1 MFLGVT
7 MDEARCKELG
17 RVVTSEELYVIENV
31 KSLNYSC
38 DECSV
43 ELLPC
48 SFIKDVNLRKPYFK
62 TRKGVHHKQ
71 DCDAEGD
78 SKIRSKGATAR
89 LTSSEGF
96 PLAYP
101 NRFKIIKDD
110 VTELQ
115 VATEHLGIGT
125 RRPSRKNS
133 ESVGSRGRKS
143 NYETTSFRSV
153 VNQYF
158 YFPFDRDRALFFESV
173 EGNSYNKVFKKIKS
187 TRGKQKFLIQGD
199 VQKVYYASLPWKLCK
214 EDGNILKV
222 ELSPGRWIEYDGKR
236 VNERPYYLEVEF
248 SNWPKQ
254 SKTKFL
260 NEYKKV
266 TELVR
271 GTNRKAAIAFVGKQ
285 DTNDDF
291 FRFHTVDRRLIAFK
305 VFNDA

>member
-1 MFLGVT
+1 

-17 RVVTSEELYVIENV
+17 RVVTSEELYILEDV

-48 SFIKDVNLRKPYFK
+48 SFLKDVNLRKPYFK

-71 DCDAEGD
+71 DCDVEGD

-89 LTSSEGF
+89 LTSSEEF

-101 NRFKIIKDD
+101 NRFKIQKDD
-110 VTELQ
+110 IAETQ

-125 RRPSRKNS
+125 RRPRRTNS
-133 ESVGSRGRKS
+133 ERIDSSGRKS
-143 NYETTSFRSV
+143 NYVTTSFRLV

-158 YFPFDRDRALFFESV
+158 DFPFDRDRALFFESV
-173 EGNSYNKVFKKIKS
+173 AGNSYNKIFKKITS
-187 TRGKQKFLIQGD
+187 TRGKQKFLMQGD
-199 VQKVYYASLPWKLCK
+199 DQKVYYASLPWKLCK
-214 EDGNILKV
+214 EDGDILKI
-222 ELSPGRWIEYDGKR
+222 ELSPGRWVERDGKR
-236 VNERPYYLEVEF
+236 INEAPYYLEINF
-248 SNWPKQ
+248 LNWPKQ
-254 SKTKFL
+254 SKKKFL

-271 GTNRKAAIAFVGKQ
+271 GTNRKVAIAFVGEQ
-285 DTNDDF
+285 DTSDDF
-291 FRFHTVDRRLIAFK
+291 FRFHTVDRHLIAFK

>member
-1 MFLGVT
+1 

-38 DECSV
+38 DECGI

-48 SFIKDVNLRKPYFK
+48 SFLKDVNLRKPYFK
-62 TRKGVHHKQ
+62 TRKGAHHKQ
-71 DCDAEGD
+71 GCDAEGD
-78 SKIRSKGATAR
+78 SKIRSKGATER
-89 LTSSEGF
+89 LTSAEGF

-101 NRFKIIKDD
+101 NRFKIKKDD
-110 VTELQ
+110 VIEPQ
-115 VATEHLGIGT
+115 LGIEPQGVGT
-125 RRPSRKNS
+125 RRSNRTNS
-133 ESVGSRGRKS
+133 DRADSNGRKS

-158 YFPFDRDRALFFESV
+158 DFPFDRDRSLFFEGV
-173 EGNSYNKVFKKIKS
+173 AGNSYNKVFKKITS
-187 TRGKQKFLIQGD
+187 TRGKQEFLIQGD

-214 EDGNILKV
+214 EDSDVLKI
-222 ELSPGRWIEYDGKR
+222 ELSPGRWVEQDGKR
-236 VNERPYYLEVEF
+236 INERPYYLEINF

-266 TELVR
+266 AELVR
-271 GTNRKAAIAFVGKQ
+271 GTDRKTTIAFMGEQ
-285 DTNDDF
+285 DTSDDF
-291 FRFHTVDRRLIAFK
+291 FRFHAADRRLIVFK

>member
-1 MFLGVT
+1 

-17 RVVTSEELYVIENV
+17 RVVTNEELYFIENV

-38 DECSV
+38 DECDI

-48 SFIKDVNLRKPYFK
+48 SFLKGVNLRKPYFK
-62 TRKGVHHKQ
+62 TRKGIHHKQ
-71 DCDAEGD
+71 GCDAEGD
-78 SKIRSKGATAR
+78 LKVRLKGASTR

-101 NRFKIIKDD
+101 NRFKIKKDD
-110 VTELQ
+110 VVESPE
-115 VATEHLGIGT
+115 ATGSQGIEK
-125 RRPSRKNS
+125 RRPNRNT
-133 ESVGSRGRKS
+133 VGRADSNGRKS

-158 YFPFDRDRALFFESV
+158 DFPFDRDRVLFFEGV
-173 EGNSYNKVFKKIKS
+173 VGNTYSMVFKKITS
-187 TRGKQKFLIQGD
+187 TRGKQKFLIQGN
-199 VQKVYYASLPWKLCK
+199 VQKVYYASLPWKLC
-214 EDGNILKV
+214 EVDNETLKI
-222 ELSPGRWIEYDGKR
+222 ELSPGRWIELDSKR
-236 VNERPYYLEVEF
+236 INERPYYLEINF
-248 SNWPKQ
+248 SNWPKK

-271 GTNRKAAIAFVGKQ
+271 GSDRKAAIAFVGEQ
-285 DTNDDF
+285 DTSDDF
-291 FRFHTVDRRLIAFK
+291 FRFNSADRRLIAFK